1 MKSMS
6 GCGWQKLI
14 NWSYK
19 LGLTGLVG
27 LNLVAGL
34 VVLGNDLVK
43 PVLAQDRV
51 FLYGEANTANQVGKG
66 YLIFQRSGQQIVG
79 AMYSPQS
86 EYTCFTGQLTAT
98 NINLQPFDTGVQTAS
113 NQDSTQAAIQVALP
127 SLHQLSQV
135 GSADRQVL
143 ASCQKEA
150 SALQPSRTVMA
161 LPRS

>member
-6 GCGWQKLI
+6 GGGWQKLI

-19 LGLTGLVG
+19 LGLAGLVG

-34 VVLGNDLVK
+34 AVLGNDLVK
-43 PVLAQDRV
+43 PVLAQDGV

-66 YLIFQRSGQQIVG
+66 YFIFQRSGQQVVG
-79 AMYSPQS
+79 AMYFPQS

-98 NINLQPFDTGVQTAS
+98 NINLQPFGPGVQTES
-113 NQDSTQAAIQVALP
+113 NQEATQAAIQVALP

-150 SALQPSRTVMA
+150 IALQPSRTVMA
-161 LPRS
+161 LPRP